1 MALARYLIHWLQ
13 NYSSL
18 ECTFWDLNGL
28 SWSVFY
34 VVVRKWQLLEFKTSL
49 KIDLK
54 LKIYHNRLTKR
65 LSKGWNH
72 NLTWERCSLIERCSF
87 RHWKN
92 TADLLVLRRS
102 FRYHVRALLTTH
114 FPPQHFN
121 AILHLLTFSCVLLFL
136 CTFLVL
142 RFLPLPFV
150 PILQFFLSFRIQ
162 WRK

>member
-18 ECTFWDLNGL
+18 ECTFWDLNDL
-28 SWSVFY
+28 SWSVVY

-49 KIDLK
+49 EIDLK

-92 TADLLVLRRS
+92 TADLLLLRRS
-102 FRYHVRALLTTH
+102 FRYHVRALLTTPC
-114 FPPQHFN
+114 PPQHFN
-121 AILHLLTFSCVLLFL
+121 AILIC
-136 CTFLVL
+136 L
-142 RFLPLPFV
+142 RFLVYFSPLPFV

-162 WRK
+162 WCK

>member
-18 ECTFWDLNGL
+18 EYTFWYLNDL
-28 SWSVFY
+28 SWSVVY

-72 NLTWERCSLIERCSF
+72 NLTWERCSLMERCSF

-102 FRYHVRALLTTH
+102 FRYHVRALLTTPS
-114 FPPQHFN
+114 PPQHFN
-121 AILHLLTFSCVLLFL
+121 AILIC
-136 CTFLVL
+136 L
-142 RFLPLPFV
+142 RFLVYFSPLPFV
-150 PILQFFLSFRIQ
+150 PILHFFFEL
-162 WRK
+162 